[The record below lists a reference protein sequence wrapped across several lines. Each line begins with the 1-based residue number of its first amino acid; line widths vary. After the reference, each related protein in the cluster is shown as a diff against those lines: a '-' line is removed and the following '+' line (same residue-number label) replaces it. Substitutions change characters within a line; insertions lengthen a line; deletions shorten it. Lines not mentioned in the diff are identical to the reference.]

1 MGKTIRR
8 KNYAVNGGIMM
19 REKTEA
25 PLPKEW
31 HEARKKERSLCRKLR
46 KIKKN
51 N

>member
-8 KNYAVNGGIMM
+8 KNYAVNGGILL

-25 PLPKEW
+25 RLRKGW
-31 HEARKKERSLCRKLR
+31 HEEGKKERSLCGKLR